1 MCQVDQGRL
10 SRIQHLSWHRRRFD
24 CVQRRNFV
32 SCERWENWVKDINI
46 LKILNLRS
54 KVAHAHLHRFS
65 GSLDDARTSSS
76 HSHYHYVTPRRSP
89 GNSLKRKQSPII
101 VSTRGSRTS
110 LKSLCE
116 DEDTLRRLLD
126 EWVTF
131 SLSQLSFMMLL
142 VSHVVTIVPLNVGWM
157 IQFNIAT

>member
-10 SRIQHLSWHRRRFD
+10 SHIQHLSWHRRRFD
-24 CVQRRNFV
+24 YVQRRNSV
-32 SCERWENWVKDINI
+32 SFLPIFIPPWASN
-46 LKILNLRS
+46 LGQILNKNLPPS
-54 KVAHAHLHRFS
+54 LLPFNVEKIDAHAHLHRFS

-89 GNSLKRKQSPII
+89 GNSLKRKQSQII
-101 VSTRGSRTS
+101 VNTRGSRTS

-126 EWVTF
+126 EWVCWPLF
-131 SLSQLSFMMLL
+131 FMFP
-142 VSHVVTIVPLNVGWM
+142 SPRCP
-157 IQFNIAT
+157 FF